1 MVTGGNCS
9 WIKLKRKEERGIME
23 MLAELFFQN
32 LKCETLLTSNIDCF
46 RVVIMYN
53 VGFFFPCEKYKIWGT
68 TSVFNLVSL
77 HGGVGSCWV
86 GWGLHYRTR
95 KGDVPR
101 LILLWQSLPILQK
114 DCGNVGKEG
123 VCDTFWCTPVLG
135 EQVCCL
141 LCNWSNLPCP
151 LQVYPCFSFSHHLRK
166 QCLCW
171 VSLCVRWSWW
181 SDVIWQY
188 NYNCR
193 KNRKNGT
200 FFSRMVHPVLTFIWH
215 VEVLMLHVLQ

>member
-1 MVTGGNCS
+1 MFWV
-9 WIKLKRKEERGIME
+9 
-23 MLAELFFQN
+23 FFSMWKVQDMRYYKVFSTWWVYTEGWV
-32 LKCETLLTSNIDCF
+32 L
-46 RVVIMYN
+46 
-53 VGFFFPCEKYKIWGT
+53 VGF
-68 TSVFNLVSL
+68 
-77 HGGVGSCWV
+77 

-101 LILLWQSLPILQK
+101 LILLWQSLPFLQK

-141 LCNWSNLPCP
+141 VCNWSNLPCP
-151 LQVYPCFSFSHHLRK
+151 LQLHPCFSFSHHLRK
-166 QCLCW
+166 RCFCG

-181 SDVIWQY
+181 TDVIWQY

-200 FFSRMVHPVLTFIWH
+200 FFFRMLHPVLTFIWH
-215 VEVLMLHVLQ
+215 IEVLMLHVLQ